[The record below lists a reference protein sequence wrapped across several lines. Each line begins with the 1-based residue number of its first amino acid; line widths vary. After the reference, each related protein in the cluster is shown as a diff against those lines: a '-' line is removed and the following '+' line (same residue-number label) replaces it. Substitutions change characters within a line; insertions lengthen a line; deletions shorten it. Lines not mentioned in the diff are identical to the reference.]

1 MYYVPFLLQQQAA
14 VESDR
19 YPLILINGRM
29 KSLKLLAFIATLLGS
44 AQDLFKRFTVEAFH
58 SNTISTIVK
67 SRVTHE
73 KAIFPSIGFN
83 SLRGSTSLQHP
94 HAQKVR
100 TSTCLNMAV
109 PPFIISPMIRRWQ
122 EEQRK
127 KNLPMA
133 SAEERLGEAPGLRVG
148 AGAWKWPQI
157 WPYDDTFFKPTGS
170 ASASPAGSIT
180 TLLSNG
186 VPSPTAGMPPFAE
199 AGQELDV
206 ITYWGED
213 KKLVT
218 TDIDADSAEL
228 IRRLVF

>member
-1 MYYVPFLLQQQAA
+1 
-14 VESDR
+14 
-19 YPLILINGRM
+19 M
-29 KSLKLLAFIATLLGS
+29 KSVKLLAFIATLLGS
-44 AQDLFKRFTVEAFH
+44 ARDLFKRFKVEAFN

-67 SRVTHE
+67 SRVIHE
-73 KAIFPSIGFN
+73 KAIFPNI
-83 SLRGSTSLQHP
+83 QHP
-94 HAQKVR
+94 HHVEKVR

-157 WPYDDTFFKPTGS
+157 WPYDDTFFRPMGS
-170 ASASPAGSIT
+170 TPASPAGSIT

-186 VPSPTAGMPPFAE
+186 VPSPTTGMPPFAE